1 MSQISELLRSSSAS
15 LPRHTIVFTHL
26 STQINQFIR
35 QLSTVTNPSLTW
47 KKKVET
53 KLQRVETGRTQEN
66 RH

>member
-1 MSQISELLRSSSAS
+1 MSQISELLRSNSAS
-15 LPRHTIVFTHL
+15 LPWHIIVFTHL